1 MARQAKNNV
10 NKFKGLEDSPAIQGI
25 EKIYEANEEAHQKRV
40 AEALEKQQGK
50 QQGAQATIESEQQP
64 QEVTAPSASATPA
77 PAAPTSAAPAPAAPS
92 APSTPSVA
100 PAAPAPVAP
109 VSEPA
114 SMRKTGKK
122 TQNGITIYV
131 PMEYYMQI
139 LQMKMETGTPIK
151 DIALNAVIEYL
162 DRHKND

>member
-25 EKIYEANEEAHQKRV
+25 EKIYEANEEARQKRV
-40 AEALEKQQGK
+40 AEALEKQQEE

-77 PAAPTSAAPAPAAPS
+77 PAAPS

-100 PAAPAPVAP
+100 PAAPAPAAP

-151 DIALNAVIEYL
+151 DIALQAVIEYL

>member
-50 QQGAQATIESEQQP
+50 QHGEQAIIESEQQP
-64 QEVTAPSASATPA
+64 QVTAPSASD
-77 PAAPTSAAPAPAAPS
+77 APAPASPS

-100 PAAPAPVAP
+100 PDAPAPAAP
-109 VSEPA
+109 ISEPA
-114 SMRKTGKK
+114 SMRKAGKK

-151 DIALNAVIEYL
+151 DIALQAVIEYL
-162 DRHKND
+162 DRHKNE

>member
-25 EKIYEANEEAHQKRV
+25 EKIYEANEEARQKRV
-40 AEALEKQQGK
+40 TEALEKQQSE
-50 QQGAQATIESEQQP
+50 QATIESEQQP
-64 QEVTAPSASATPA
+64 QVTAPA
-77 PAAPTSAAPAPAAPS
+77 SAAPVPAAPS

-100 PAAPAPVAP
+100 PAAPASAAP

-139 LQMKMETGTPIK
+139 LQMKMETSTPIK
-151 DIALNAVIEYL
+151 DIALQAVIEYL
-162 DRHKND
+162 DRHKNG

>member
-50 QQGAQATIESEQQP
+50 QQGEQATIESEQQP
-64 QEVTAPSASATPA
+64 QVTAPA
-77 PAAPTSAAPAPAAPS
+77 SAAPAPAAPS

-100 PAAPAPVAP
+100 PAAPAPAAP
-109 VSEPA
+109 VSDPA
-114 SMRKTGKK
+114 SMRKAGKK

-131 PMEYYMQI
+131 PMKYYMQI
-139 LQMKMETGTPIK
+139 LQMKMETSTPIK
-151 DIALNAVIEYL
+151 DIALQAVIEYL
-162 DRHKND
+162 DRHKNG

>member
-40 AEALEKQQGK
+40 AEALEKQQGE
-50 QQGAQATIESEQQP
+50 QAIIESEQQP
-64 QEVTAPSASATPA
+64 QVTAPSASAAPA
-77 PAAPTSAAPAPAAPS
+77 PAAPASAAPAPAAPS

-100 PAAPAPVAP
+100 PAAPAPAAP

-151 DIALNAVIEYL
+151 DIALQAVIEYL
-162 DRHKND
+162 DRHKNG

>member
-25 EKIYEANEEAHQKRV
+25 EKIYEANEEARQKRA

-50 QQGAQATIESEQQP
+50 QQGEQAIIEIEQQP
-64 QEVTAPSASATPA
+64 QVTAPSASD
-77 PAAPTSAAPAPAAPS
+77 APAPASPS

-100 PAAPAPVAP
+100 PDAPAPAAP
-109 VSEPA
+109 ISEPA
-114 SMRKTGKK
+114 SMRKAGKK

-131 PMEYYMQI
+131 PMEFYMQI
-139 LQMKMETGTPIK
+139 LQLKMETGVPIK
-151 DIALNAVIEYL
+151 DIALQAVIEYL
-162 DRHKND
+162 DRHKNE

>member
-10 NKFKGLEDSPAIQGI
+10 NKFKGLEDSPAIKGI
-25 EKIYEANEEAHQKRV
+25 EKIYEANEEARQKRV
-40 AEALEKQQGK
+40 AEAMEKKQKEQQEKQEEEQQTK
-50 QQGAQATIESEQQP
+50 QQTEQTAVEAEPTPQAAASSFSP
-64 QEVTAPSASATPA
+64 VSSPSPVPA
-77 PAAPTSAAPAPAAPS
+77 AAPAS
-92 APSTPSVA
+92 E
-100 PAAPAPVAP
+100 PVA
-109 VSEPA
+109 
-114 SMRKTGKK
+114 RKSGKK

-139 LQMKMETGTPIK
+139 LQMKMETGVPIK

>member
-25 EKIYEANEEAHQKRV
+25 EKIYEANEEARQKRV
-40 AEALEKQQGK
+40 AEALEKQQGE
-50 QQGAQATIESEQQP
+50 QATIESEQQP
-64 QEVTAPSASATPA
+64 QVTAPA
-77 PAAPTSAAPAPAAPS
+77 SAAPAPAAPS

-100 PAAPAPVAP
+100 PAAPAPAAP

-151 DIALNAVIEYL
+151 DIALQAVIEYL

>member
-25 EKIYEANEEAHQKRV
+25 EKIYEANEEARQKRV
-40 AEALEKQQGK
+40 AEAMEKQQKEELGE
-50 QQGAQATIESEQQP
+50 QQEEQRKEQQTKQATIE
-64 QEVTAPSASATPA
+64 ADPA
-77 PAAPTSAAPAPAAPS
+77 PQAAAPS
-92 APSTPSVA
+92 PFPVPSPVPSVA
-100 PAAPAPVAP
+100 APVAP
-109 VSEPA
+109 TSEPVARKA
-114 SMRKTGKK
+114 SKK

-131 PMEYYMQI
+131 PMDYYMQI

-151 DIALNAVIEYL
+151 DIALQAVIEYL

>member
-25 EKIYEANEEAHQKRV
+25 EKIYEANEEARQKRF
-40 AEALEKQQGK
+40 AEALEKQQGE
-50 QQGAQATIESEQQP
+50 QATIESEQQP
-64 QEVTAPSASATPA
+64 QVTAPA
-77 PAAPTSAAPAPAAPS
+77 SAAPAPAAPS
-92 APSTPSVA
+92 APSTLSVA
-100 PAAPAPVAP
+100 PAAPASAAP

-131 PMEYYMQI
+131 PMKYYMQI
-139 LQMKMETGTPIK
+139 LQMKMETSTPIK
-151 DIALNAVIEYL
+151 DIALQAVIEYL
-162 DRHKND
+162 DRHKNG

>member
-25 EKIYEANEEAHQKRV
+25 EKIYEANEEARQKRV
-40 AEALEKQQGK
+40 AEALEKQQGE
-50 QQGAQATIESEQQP
+50 QATIESEQQP
-64 QEVTAPSASATPA
+64 QVTAPA
-77 PAAPTSAAPAPAAPS
+77 SAAPAPAAPS

-100 PAAPAPVAP
+100 PAAPASAAP

-114 SMRKTGKK
+114 SMRKAGKK

-139 LQMKMETGTPIK
+139 LQLKMETGVPIK
-151 DIALNAVIEYL
+151 DIALQAVIEYL
-162 DRHKND
+162 DRHKNG

>member
-50 QQGAQATIESEQQP
+50 QQGEQAIIESEQQP
-64 QEVTAPSASATPA
+64 QVTAPSASAAPA
-77 PAAPTSAAPAPAAPS
+77 PAAPASAAPAPS

-100 PAAPAPVAP
+100 PAAPAPAAP

-139 LQMKMETGTPIK
+139 LQLKMETGVPIK
-151 DIALNAVIEYL
+151 DIALQAVIEYL

>member
-50 QQGAQATIESEQQP
+50 QQGEQAIIESERQP
-64 QEVTAPSASATPA
+64 QVTAPSASAAPA
-77 PAAPTSAAPAPAAPS
+77 PAAPAPAAPS

-100 PAAPAPVAP
+100 PAAPAPAAP

-151 DIALNAVIEYL
+151 DIALQAVIEYL

>member
-50 QQGAQATIESEQQP
+50 QQGEQAIIESEQQP
-64 QEVTAPSASATPA
+64 QVTAPSASD
-77 PAAPTSAAPAPAAPS
+77 APAPASPS

-100 PAAPAPVAP
+100 PDAPAPAAP
-109 VSEPA
+109 ISEPA
-114 SMRKTGKK
+114 SMRKAGKK

-139 LQMKMETGTPIK
+139 LQLKMETGVPIK
-151 DIALNAVIEYL
+151 DIALQAVIEYL
-162 DRHKND
+162 DRHKNE

>member
-1 MARQAKNNV
+1 MARQAKNNE

-25 EKIYEANEEAHQKRV
+25 EKIYEANEEARQKRV
-40 AEALEKQQGK
+40 AEALEKQQEE

-77 PAAPTSAAPAPAAPS
+77 PAAPS

-100 PAAPAPVAP
+100 PAAPAPAAP

-151 DIALNAVIEYL
+151 DIALQAVIEYL